1 MKTIRGNHIV
11 VLKNQIVMAANE
23 IEATPTGAVLRL
35 GGTESHVELGEIAAI
50 YETGAI
56 DKFPID
62 PAILSTLA
70 TLEAGIRN
78 YEKSGGRHCTY
89 TICGG
94 VSLALTL
101 IPNRST
107 EDIDIVAREPIEE
120 FLNRE
125 KLHWDYSVE
134 FIEETTLAP
143 MGNWRARTS
152 TAVGPMGLEF
162 QLMHPLDTIMQKLL
176 RWSAKDFAE
185 KDWPDLGKI
194 IEAIKPSS
202 ETLIKL
208 LIENSFRYNKAAG
221 PMTIATDA
229 IERNTRAFLEEYLPD
244 ISYEKLSQLAFG
256 KLESSLSSA
265 HLRPIP
271 TPNVD
276 LSTKIRPVSLDM
288 G

>member
-1 MKTIRGNHIV
+1 MKTILGNHIL

-23 IEATPTGAVLRL
+23 IEATPIDAIVRL
-35 GGTESHVELGEIAAI
+35 GGTESHVELGDIAAI

-78 YEKSGGRHCTY
+78 YERSGGRHCAY

-101 IPNRST
+101 IPNRTT
-107 EDIDIVAREPIEE
+107 EDIDVVAREPIEE
-120 FLNRE
+120 FLSKE

-134 FIEETTLAP
+134 FIDETTLAP
-143 MGNWRARTS
+143 MGNWRSRTS
-152 TAVGPMGLEF
+152 VAVGPMGLEF

-176 RWSAKDFAE
+176 RWSARDFAE
-185 KDWPDLGKI
+185 KDWPDIGKI
-194 IEAIKPSS
+194 IEAINPSG
-202 ETLIKL
+202 ETLTKL
-208 LIENSFRYNKAAG
+208 LTENSFRYNKATG

-244 ISYEKLSQLAFG
+244 VTYEKLSQLAFN
-256 KLESSLSSA
+256 KLESNLGSA
-265 HLRPIP
+265 SLRPALI
-271 TPNVD
+271 PNVD
-276 LSTKIRPVSLDM
+276 LSTKIRRVPLDM